1 MIVGL
6 SLWTVLSPS
15 LGLRGEGGVM
25 LLLVSP
31 LASSSSIPRATRRRR
46 RDVIV
51 GLSFGQLFFLHP
63 LGYEEKE
70 A

>member
-1 MIVGL
+1 
-6 SLWTVLSPS
+6 
-15 LGLRGEGGVM
+15 M

-31 LASSSSIPRATRRRR
+31 LASCSFSIPWATRRRR

-63 LGYEEKE
+63 LGYEKKE